1 MLRFEM
7 QLTGAQPALTI
18 PLPSGDRTA
27 VAAGVPTNA
36 GTIRTRGILHRW
48 YEERRKL
55 VRGPTAIAFPWV
67 AGSRTRREQ

>member
-1 MLRFEM
+1 MFCFEM

-27 VAAGVPTNA
+27 VAASAISTA
-36 GTIRTRGILHRW
+36 GTVETRGILHRW